1 MAHENVNCRPFLCLS
16 FLHDQ
21 VGVTVTQLG
30 LRAATKLAS
39 TLVNLF
45 LGVLFDL
52 PMGKRSEKCLM
63 PSLLY
68 SLPYSPPPISGAKK
82 RGLASFF
89 FFNYPSI
96 IPWLPGSCLD
106 LKGEELSY
114 QPWRS
119 PRAQA
124 RQAELFKC

>member
-39 TLVNLF
+39 ALVNLF

-52 PMGKRSEKCLM
+52 PTGKRSEKCLM

-89 FFNYPSI
+89 FLTTHPLS
-96 IPWLPGSCLD
+96 PGCL
-106 LKGEELSY
+106 G
-114 QPWRS
+114 
-119 PRAQA
+119 AA
-124 RQAELFKC
+124 